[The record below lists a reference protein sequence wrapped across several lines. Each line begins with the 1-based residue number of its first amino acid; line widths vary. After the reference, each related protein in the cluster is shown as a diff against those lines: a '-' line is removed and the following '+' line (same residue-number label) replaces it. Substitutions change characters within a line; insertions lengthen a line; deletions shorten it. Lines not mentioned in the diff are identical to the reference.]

1 MIHILDEIVLAPG
14 HLPTVLTLLEDQYL
28 PGSAAR
34 GLALLQ
40 RWVSPPVAL
49 EDAPNTLW
57 LLWQVPDAPAYY
69 TMRAS
74 IDAPALAFWSTVDTL
89 CEARRR
95 HVMAD
100 AAHALPQRK
109 EQCNAA

>member
-1 MIHILDEIVLAPG
+1 MIHILDEIVLPPG
-14 HLPTVLTLLEDQYL
+14 HLPTVLDLLESQYL
-28 PGSAAR
+28 PGAAAR
-34 GLALLQ
+34 GLALLE

-57 LLWQVPDAPAYY
+57 LLWQVADAPAYY

-74 IDAPALAFWSTVDTL
+74 IDAPALAFWSTVNTL
-89 CEARRR
+89 CDTRRR

-100 AAHALPQRK
+100 ATHGLSRRE